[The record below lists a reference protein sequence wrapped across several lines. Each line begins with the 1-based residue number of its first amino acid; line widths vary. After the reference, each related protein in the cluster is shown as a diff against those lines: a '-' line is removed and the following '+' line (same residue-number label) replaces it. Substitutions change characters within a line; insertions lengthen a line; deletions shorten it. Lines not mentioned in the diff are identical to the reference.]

1 MQKMPFVKAIILGE
15 LTDDAEVYR
24 WLSDD
29 LKFKTETNDNFLTG
43 LRGGINIL
51 FTDFKNQFSKLGEC
65 NNFKIAVMYDQYF
78 VKKVQ
83 IGQNILMTVISET
96 ATVDM
101 GQLDLLIAE
110 FTSNFEL
117 VDKHIATIDTQ

>member
-43 LRGGINIL
+43 LRGGINISTRQISSQCHTANIKWKQKTGL
-51 FTDFKNQFSKLGEC
+51 ETSIYTNLYKDTTNQGIW
-65 NNFKIAVMYDQYF
+65 N
-78 VKKVQ
+78 
-83 IGQNILMTVISET
+83 
-96 ATVDM
+96 
-101 GQLDLLIAE
+101 LLLRWKCSVFRLIWQ
-110 FTSNFEL
+110 EL
-117 VDKHIATIDTQ
+117 VVFLVLYFALSILYR

>member
-1 MQKMPFVKAIILGE
+1 MRKMPFVKAIILGE

-29 LKFKTETNDNFLTG
+29 LKFKSETNDNFLTG

-83 IGQNILMTVISET
+83 IGQNILMTVIAET

-110 FTSNFEL
+110 FKSNFEL
-117 VDKHIATIDTQ
+117 VDKHIATMDQQ

>member
-1 MQKMPFVKAIILGE
+1 MKKMPFVKAIILGE

-29 LKFKTETNDNFLTG
+29 LTFKTETNDNFLTG

-51 FTDFKNQFSKLGEC
+51 FTDFKNQFGKLGEC

-78 VKKVQ
+78 VKKV
-83 IGQNILMTVISET
+83 
-96 ATVDM
+96 
-101 GQLDLLIAE
+101 
-110 FTSNFEL
+110 
-117 VDKHIATIDTQ
+117 

>member
-1 MQKMPFVKAIILGE
+1 MRKMPFVKAIILGE

-51 FTDFKNQFSKLGEC
+51 FTDFKN
-65 NNFKIAVMYDQYF
+65 
-78 VKKVQ
+78 
-83 IGQNILMTVISET
+83 
-96 ATVDM
+96 
-101 GQLDLLIAE
+101 
-110 FTSNFEL
+110 
-117 VDKHIATIDTQ
+117 